1 MIMKKLQ
8 MGIVALL
15 IGIVTSVLSHES
27 NLQLVEGATVA
38 SSSSSDI
45 LASSTAS
52 GANSDVGAAGTA
64 SSTGT
69 KTGSA
74 GGMVAFCLDDTG
86 IDFAVNGACTM
97 GDTK

>member
-1 MIMKKLQ
+1 MKKLQ
-8 MGIVALL
+8 MGIVGLL
-15 IGIVTSVLSHES
+15 LGIIASGLLHGL
-27 NLQLVEGATVA
+27 NLQLVEGASVG

-52 GANSDVGAAGTA
+52 GANSDVGAAGSA

-97 GDTK
+97 GNTK